1 MSTSVS
7 ALGGFSLTKAISLR
21 KEKKTLAEK
30 LCVLSQLILSCFLKS
45 GISEGVQLGVFQMFL
60 SVTSGLC
67 LHASVIDSHADALL
81 L

>member
-45 GISEGVQLGVFQMFL
+45 GISEGVQLGAN
-60 SVTSGLC
+60 C
-67 LHASVIDSHADALL
+67 
-81 L
+81 